1 MVNSTNGSEDQRA
14 LERRSKAVFDDSANS
29 LDARTRSALTQA
41 RHAAVAELERRRRPL
56 MWRIWG
62 PISGVAAAAFVLIVL
77 FAPLRLQPTA
87 VELSTTPFED
97 LEIVVGTDNLEM
109 LEDLDFYAWI
119 ESVEPLV
126 NDG

>member
-1 MVNSTNGSEDQRA
+1 MVNSTNEGEDGRT
-14 LERRSKAVFDDSANS
+14 LEQRSKAVFDESANS

-41 RHAAVAELERRRRPL
+41 RHAAMTEIERRRPL

-62 PISGVAAAAFVLIVL
+62 PVSGAAAAAFVLIVM

-87 VELSTTPFED
+87 VEQSTSPFED